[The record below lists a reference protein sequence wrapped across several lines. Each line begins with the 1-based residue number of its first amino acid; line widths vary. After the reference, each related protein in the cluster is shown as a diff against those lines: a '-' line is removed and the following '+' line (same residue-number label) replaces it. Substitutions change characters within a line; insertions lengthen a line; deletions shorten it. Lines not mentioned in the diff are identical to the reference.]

1 MKSSRTQSF
10 ITPTKI
16 SSKIIVQ
23 LFEEQ
28 LAAIEA
34 SFAYH
39 DWNWDP
45 GREEEV
51 LTLAVSVLALLIPP

>member
-1 MKSSRTQSF
+1 M
-10 ITPTKI
+10 KI

-23 LFEEQ
+23 LFEEK